1 MLVDKIDMV
10 EVVESESYCPWL
22 VDRFFTFLIF
32 VVRLL
37 VSVYVDFN
45 QLSLK
50 ALVAVAI

>member
-22 VDRFFTFLIF
+22 VDGFFTFLIF
-32 VVRLL
+32 VVRLS

-45 QLSLK
+45 LLSLK